1 MNANTLRTLSVSM
14 VLSFAACAPVD
25 DGADEAVAHSHD
37 AILTTGVALQ
47 PGPGITLPTPIAI
60 GTPTLSGFTPSSGR
74 IGDRIVL
81 QGASLDRARSG
92 RFVIGTLGYA
102 VTFAGTNGTRVSAAT
117 LTLRSATELEV
128 VVPVQAVTGSVQ
140 LIDNLGALSTSPT
153 SFTVVQPMPPPAP
166 TVLRMRNT
174 SQYDL
179 GVVAINGVT
188 VVTCASPIAPGA
200 SRDFNVMPGL
210 VTASAVVGWCV
221 NGQAESLPPQALV
234 GQVSVAAGSVGT
246 LTVNPVTLGELATNW
261 GANTAQF
268 STGLFVGGDGN
279 FHENSFY
286 IDSAARWRAVQDG
299 TQWASGTATVVSWP
313 ARAACVSFRF
323 APNAAVTNFCLP
335 FSGFVFDNRAH
346 SRI

>member
-25 DGADEAVAHSHD
+25 EAADEAVAQSHD
-37 AILTTGVALQ
+37 ALLTT
-47 PGPGITLPTPIAI
+47 GITLPTPIAI
-60 GTPTLSGFTPSSGR
+60 GTPRISGFTPSSGR
-74 IGDRIVL
+74 IGDRIVV

-92 RFVIGTLGYA
+92 RYVLAGNLGYA

-128 VVPVQAVTGSVQ
+128 VVPAQAVTGAVQ

-153 SFTVVQPMPPPAP
+153 NFTVVQPMPPPAP

-179 GVVAINGVT
+179 GAVAINGVT
-188 VVTCASPIAPGA
+188 VATCASPIAPGA

-210 VTASAVVGWCV
+210 VTAAAVVGWCV
-221 NGQAESLPPQALV
+221 NGQAQSLPPQALV
-234 GQVSVAAGSVGT
+234 GQVTVPSGGVGT

-261 GANTAQF
+261 GTTTAQF

-286 IDSAARWRAVQDG
+286 IDNAARWRAVQDG
-299 TQWASGTATVVSWP
+299 AQWASGTAIVVSWP
-313 ARAACVSFRF
+313 ARATCVSFRF

-335 FSGFVFDNRAH
+335 FSGFVFDNLPH